1 MGLADEFT
9 EEMAEFI
16 TKKKTYTRSR
26 KTLTRQNAFVT
37 CLNDGQ
43 TYRFHHM
50 MKECAFRAFR
60 TRDDSRQAFYY
71 ERYGAWYEKSM
82 VPISMP
88 CQHTGEIRILQLFSG
103 GAKKM
108 PESYLLL

>member
-16 TKKKTYTRSR
+16 TKREDVHQILKM
-26 KTLTRQNAFVT
+26 LTRQNAFVA

-60 TRDDSRQAFYY
+60 TLDDSRLAFYY
-71 ERYGAWYEKSM
+71 ERYGDM
-82 VPISMP
+82 V
-88 CQHTGEIRILQLFSG
+88 
-103 GAKKM
+103 
-108 PESYLLL
+108 